1 MNQHHHDP
9 DRIMALAEGH
19 LDAADAPRAEAE
31 MQACARCAEDLALQ
45 RVALDALRAAEP
57 VALTELERARLHRT
71 VLAEVR
77 PVEAPTRPA
86 RRDARRFRL
95 VAAMG
100 SVAAVLIA
108 VVAIGPR
115 LGGFGASD
123 DAADTTA
130 AAAIAADT
138 EAPSTE
144 APAAALEERDG
155 TAEPAETMVAAAP
168 EASQL
173 DYTAQVRSL
182 NLQTYAD
189 NAELNLDEIA
199 AELESQLVELGTLTD
214 EPPLPEG
221 VAGEDVGVAPFDAQ
235 ACQDAAALALI
246 KAGASAVVDYGQF
259 EGRDVVVIAY
269 LDFAAGT
276 VDVVAHDLDTCEIL
290 ARSD

>member
-9 DRIMALAEGH
+9 DLIMALAEGH

-31 MQACARCAEDLALQ
+31 IQACARCAEDLTFQ

-115 LGGFGASD
+115 LGGFASD
-123 DAADTTA
+123 DATDTTA
-130 AAAIAADT
+130 AAAMAADT

-144 APAAALEERDG
+144 APAAASEERDA
-155 TAEPAETMVAAAP
+155 TAEPAETMIAAAP
-168 EASQL
+168 DAPQL

-189 NAELNLDEIA
+189 HAELNLDEIA
-199 AELESQLVELGTLTD
+199 AELQGQLVELGTLTD

-259 EGRDVVVIAY
+259 EGTDVVVIAY
-269 LDFAAGT
+269 LDFATGT

-290 ARSD
+290 ARSE